1 MKGVVHYFQS
11 MAGKGFEAKVIFS
24 YDEWASPR
32 DVHTG
37 AQKLQICT
45 RLARSDIQSLVD
57 DMCTFCAQLQRFVS
71 PQPPVH
77 IPVNDC
83 YTSRIRD
90 E

>member
-1 MKGVVHYFQS
+1 

-45 RLARSDIQSLVD
+45 RLARSDLQSLVD
-57 DMCTFCAQLQRFVS
+57 DMQRFVS
-71 PQPPVH
+71 PQPPMH